1 MQKISLLLSLLLLA
15 GCARFNFG
23 WNEDSGRHDG
33 PYMQSSFDELLAF
46 GANMA
51 NIPPLSRS
59 EVCSTLLKRQKD
71 YPGTTGIELHLMVG
85 RLFSDT
91 CGDIPE
97 ILKGVG
103 SIPPE
108 NLSDERVQKLVSIY
122 TEALKRS
129 QAVSI
134 KLSSLERKHKKLQS
148 VLESKNVSR
157 SKKNKPISKKNGD
170 ESKKT
175 EDESKKN
182 ETQLLREKLEAIRSM
197 EKHLDESGDA
207 N

>member
-1 MQKISLLLSLLLLA
+1 MQKISLLLSLLLLT

-157 SKKNKPISKKNGD
+157 SKKNTTISKKTED

>member
-157 SKKNKPISKKNGD
+157 SKKNTTISKKTED

>member
-15 GCARFNFG
+15 GCARFNSD

>member
-23 WNEDSGRHDG
+23 WNEDSGRHDA
-33 PYMQSSFDELLAF
+33 PYTQSSFDELLAF

>member
-1 MQKISLLLSLLLLA
+1 MQKVSLLLILLLLA
-15 GCARFNFG
+15 GCARFNSG
-23 WNEDSGRHDG
+23 WKDSGRHDA
-33 PYMQSSFDELLAF
+33 PYTQSSFDELLAF

-51 NIPPLSRS
+51 NMPPLSRS
-59 EVCSTLLKRQKD
+59 EVCSTILKRQKD
-71 YPGTTGIELHLMVG
+71 YPGTGIVLHLMVG

-91 CGDIPE
+91 CGDISE

-157 SKKNKPISKKNGD
+157 PKKNITVSKKTED

>member
-33 PYMQSSFDELLAF
+33 PYTQSSFDELLAF

-157 SKKNKPISKKNGD
+157 SKKNTTISKKTED

>member
-1 MQKISLLLSLLLLA
+1 MQKISLLLSVLLLA

-23 WNEDSGRHDG
+23 WNEDSGNYDD
-33 PYMQSSFDELLAF
+33 PYTQSSFDELLTF

-51 NIPPLSRS
+51 TMPLLSRS

-71 YPGTTGIELHLMVG
+71 YPGTGIELHLLVG

-108 NLSDERVQKLVSIY
+108 NLSDEKVQKLVSIY

-129 QAVSI
+129 HAASI
-134 KLSSLERKHKKLQS
+134 KLSSLERKQKKLQS
-148 VLESKNVSR
+148 ILESKNVSR

>member
-15 GCARFNFG
+15 GCARFNSD

-71 YPGTTGIELHLMVG
+71 YPGTGIELHLMVG

-108 NLSDERVQKLVSIY
+108 SLSDERVQKLVSIY

-129 QAVSI
+129 HAVSI

-157 SKKNKPISKKNGD
+157 SKKNTTISKKNGD

>member
-59 EVCSTLLKRQKD
+59 ELCSTLLKHQKD

-157 SKKNKPISKKNGD
+157 SKKNTTISKKTED

>member
-23 WNEDSGRHDG
+23 WNEDSGRHDD
-33 PYMQSSFDELLAF
+33 PYTQSSFDELLAF

-157 SKKNKPISKKNGD
+157 SKKNTTISKKTGD

>member
-23 WNEDSGRHDG
+23 WNEDSGHHDG
-33 PYMQSSFDELLAF
+33 SYMQSSFDELLAF

-157 SKKNKPISKKNGD
+157 SKKNTTISKKTED

>member
-15 GCARFNFG
+15 GCARFNSG
-23 WNEDSGRHDG
+23 WNEDSGHHDG
-33 PYMQSSFDELLAF
+33 SYMQSSFDELLAF

-91 CGDIPE
+91 CGDISE
-97 ILKGVG
+97 ILKGVS

-157 SKKNKPISKKNGD
+157 PKKNTTVSKKTED

>member
-23 WNEDSGRHDG
+23 WNEDSGNYDD
-33 PYMQSSFDELLAF
+33 PYTQSSFDELLAF

-108 NLSDERVQKLVSIY
+108 NLSDEKVQKLVSIY

-129 QAVSI
+129 HAASI
-134 KLSSLERKHKKLQS
+134 KLSSLERKQKKLQS

-157 SKKNKPISKKNGD
+157 SKKNTTISKKTED